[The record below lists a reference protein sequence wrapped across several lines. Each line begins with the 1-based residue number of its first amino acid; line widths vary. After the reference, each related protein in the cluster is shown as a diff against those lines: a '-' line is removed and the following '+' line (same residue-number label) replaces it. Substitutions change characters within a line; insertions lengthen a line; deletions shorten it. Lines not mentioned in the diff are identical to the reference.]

1 MEADNIGIYSALL
14 FQCQFTGCMLVNLKF
29 ICTGW
34 VSLLVLFRRSLVL
47 LGSWTSLG
55 RVSVFP
61 VMNSEGSC
69 LIELIIL
76 RLFHFTTLLQFKY
89 FSRLYS
95 KFVCLWF
102 VFSGREGLY
111 RWTNSI
117 LCPFILRDPFKW
129 HVCTA
134 GIAGGRR
141 LGYLSP
147 AKLIFLI
154 FLLMDSGWG
163 LALLGPR
170 LFIFSL
176 GRTACFCVKKVQN
189 FFPFSGGG
197 GPRPAVCRFL
207 FVCKHFRR
215 AYLLSLK
222 T

>member
-1 MEADNIGIYSALL
+1 MSFSFGFIQTILGAFGELNVSGSGECFPCYELWRVVLIWANYSPA
-14 FQCQFTGCMLVNLKF
+14 
-29 ICTGW
+29 
-34 VSLLVLFRRSLVL
+34 
-47 LGSWTSLG
+47 
-55 RVSVFP
+55 
-61 VMNSEGSC
+61 
-69 LIELIIL
+69 
-76 RLFHFTTLLQFKY
+76 FHFTTLLQFKY

-134 GIAGGRR
+134 GIAGGRW

-176 GRTACFCVKKVQN
+176 GRTACFCVKRV
-189 FFPFSGGG
+189 F
-197 GPRPAVCRFL
+197 
-207 FVCKHFRR
+207 
-215 AYLLSLK
+215 
-222 T
+222 

>member
-1 MEADNIGIYSALL
+1 MEADNIGIYSTLL

-111 RWTNSI
+111 RWTNST
-117 LCPFILRDPFKW
+117 LCPFILRDLFKW

-134 GIAGGRR
+134 GIAGRRR

-176 GRTACFCVKKVQN
+176 GRTACFCVKKVQK
-189 FFPFSGGG
+189 F
-197 GPRPAVCRFL
+197 FL
-207 FVCKHFRR
+207 F
-215 AYLLSLK
+215 
-222 T
+222 